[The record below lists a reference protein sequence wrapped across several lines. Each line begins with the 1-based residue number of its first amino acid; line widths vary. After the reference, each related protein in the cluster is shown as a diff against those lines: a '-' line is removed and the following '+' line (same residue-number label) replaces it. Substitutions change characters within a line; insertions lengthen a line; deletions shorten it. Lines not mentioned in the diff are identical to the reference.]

1 MSVEIGAGARWQE
14 ITPLV
19 NSGGCGQTKKK
30 NLQTDKKP
38 HILGDKCPGSRQRK
52 VRKGRNLLVQ
62 YNLLLIVLSL
72 Q

>member
-38 HILGDKCPGSRQRK
+38 HILGVTSVLEADKENEEMEGISGFCM
-52 VRKGRNLLVQ
+52 
-62 YNLLLIVLSL
+62 
-72 Q
+72 